1 MRTKRAGDL
10 GPQSPQPPPS
20 PSPPKSNP
28 PISRSPPLPDDC
40 FLNMKSRKDYSQ
52 HDREHPPRILLAVG
66 DDLRTPSAEQ
76 QLLHGAGP
84 SIRITSV
91 RCSPRRIWW

>member
-10 GPQSPQPPPS
+10 RPQSPQPPPS
-20 PSPPKSNP
+20 PRKSNP
-28 PISRSPPLPDDC
+28 PISRSPPAAGRSIPEHEIEEQ
-40 FLNMKSRKDYSQ
+40 DYSQ
-52 HDREHPPRILLAVG
+52 HDREHPPRVLLAVG

-76 QLLHGAGP
+76 QLLHGVRP